1 MSELVLTQQWDTIFE
16 IILNRPDKRN
26 AMNMELIEGLDTAV
40 RTANRTPNIRTV
52 IIRGEG
58 KAFSAGIDVS
68 NLLGLAQTYGPHWQ
82 QRMRGITDDFQAV
95 HTRLERLEVPTIA
108 LLHGYCLGLA
118 MELALACDIRIAAEG
133 TQMGLPETRLGII
146 PDVGGTTRL
155 TRLVGPARAK
165 ELIFTGRQFD
175 MAYAER
181 WGIVNYVVPEDQL
194 MAKAEELAAEINLAA
209 PLAVGMAKRVIDGLS
224 DIDRGLMLEG
234 WAQSQL
240 MSSEDFLEGAQ
251 SFMMKRPSQFKEN
264 KMKIGLA
271 LGGGGGTRRGILGF
285 CKRLERL
292 ERASQPHYWHQHWRL
307 DWRAVCVWAHLQRS
321 G

>member
-1 MSELVLTQQWDTIFE
+1 MSELVLTKQRDNIFE

-26 AMNMELIEGLDTAV
+26 AMNTALIEELDTAV
-40 RTANRTPNIRTV
+40 QTANRTPGIRTV
-52 IIRGEG
+52 ILRGEG

-68 NLLGLAQTYGPHWQ
+68 NLLGLAQKYGPHWQ

-165 ELIFTGRQFD
+165 ELIFTGRHFD

-181 WGIVNYVVPEDQL
+181 WGIVNYVVPEEQL
-194 MAKAEELAAEINLAA
+194 MSKAEELAAEINQAA

-251 SFMMKRPSQFKEN
+251 SFMMKRPPQFKG
-264 KMKIGLA
+264 K
-271 LGGGGGTRRGILGF
+271 
-285 CKRLERL
+285 
-292 ERASQPHYWHQHWRL
+292 
-307 DWRAVCVWAHLQRS
+307 
-321 G
+321 

>member
-1 MSELVLTQQWDTIFE
+1 MSELVLTQQRDSIFE

-26 AMNMELIEGLDTAV
+26 AINLDLFQQFDEAV
-40 RTANRTPNIRTV
+40 QLANRTSGLRTV

-58 KAFSAGIDVS
+58 KVFSAGIDVS
-68 NLLGLAQTYGPHWQ
+68 ALLGLADKYGNHWQ
-82 QRMRGITDDFQAV
+82 TRMRAITDEFQRV
-95 HTRLERLEVPTIA
+95 LNRLERLELPTIV

-118 MELALACDIRIAAEG
+118 MELALACDIRIAATG
-133 TQMGLPETRLGII
+133 TILGLPETRLGMI

-155 TRLVGPARAK
+155 VRLVGPARAK

-175 MAYAER
+175 TAVAEQ
-181 WGIVNYVVPEDQL
+181 WGIVNYVLPADSL

-240 MSSEDFLEGAQ
+240 FNSEDFIEGAQ
-251 SFMMKRPSQFKEN
+251 SFMMKRP
-264 KMKIGLA
+264 
-271 LGGGGGTRRGILGF
+271 
-285 CKRLERL
+285 
-292 ERASQPHYWHQHWRL
+292 P
-307 DWRAVCVWAHLQRS
+307 VWK
-321 G
+321 GK

>member
-1 MSELVLTQQWDTIFE
+1 MSELGITQQRDTIFE

-26 AMNMELIEGLDTAV
+26 AMNAELVAGLDTAV
-40 RTANRTPNIRTV
+40 QTANRTPGIRAV

-68 NLLGLAQTYGPHWQ
+68 TLLGLAQTYGPHWQ
-82 QRMRGITDDFQAV
+82 QRMRSITDDFQAV
-95 HTRLERLEVPTIA
+95 FTRLERLELPTIA

-155 TRLVGPARAK
+155 TRLVGAARAK
-165 ELIFTGRQFD
+165 ELIFTGRHFD

-181 WGIVNYVVPEDQL
+181 WGIVNYVLPEDQL
-194 MAKAEELAAEINLAA
+194 MAKAEALAAEINQAA

-251 SFMMKRPSQFKEN
+251 SFMMKRPPQFKG
-264 KMKIGLA
+264 K
-271 LGGGGGTRRGILGF
+271 
-285 CKRLERL
+285 
-292 ERASQPHYWHQHWRL
+292 
-307 DWRAVCVWAHLQRS
+307 
-321 G
+321 